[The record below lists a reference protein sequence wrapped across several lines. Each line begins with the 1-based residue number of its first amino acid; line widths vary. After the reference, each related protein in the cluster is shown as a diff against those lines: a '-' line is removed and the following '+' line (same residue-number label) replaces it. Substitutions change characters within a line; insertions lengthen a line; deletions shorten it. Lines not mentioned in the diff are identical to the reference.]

1 MNIFGF
7 EIGSK
12 KKAPELKTF
21 SIPEDA
27 GVDTVLNGAGGVV
40 CFDYNSGAYTRNENE
55 LVQTY
60 RTMSLGSDIDL
71 ALTEIKNE
79 MFVFDTPGRK
89 AVEINIDEEVPAKIR
104 NAIHEAYDDVY
115 KIINFEKNAVDLF
128 IRWYIDGRLYLHKIV
143 DEKHLKKGI
152 QHIQPLDVLKIK
164 KVRELPKEEADGT
177 FDLNE
182 IEYYYIYTPGPED
195 VYYNVATL
203 KINPDAIAYGDSKIY
218 DRTNYSVLGH
228 LHKAIVPYNNMKL
241 MEDSL
246 LVYRVSRSPERRVF
260 YVDVGNLP
268 KPKAEEYV
276 RSLMQKFKTR
286 LVYDTTTGS
295 VSDKRNVLSMV
306 EDYWLPRR
314 EGGRGTEVSSLPGA
328 QNLGVVEDVDYF
340 KKKLYQSLN
349 VPLRRIAG
357 EQESFVFG
365 RAAEIDREEY
375 KFKKFIN
382 RLRVDF
388 MEIIEDLLRTQLLLK
403 GIISKE
409 EWDEIR
415 EKIEWDF
422 AEDNN
427 FVEYKETEKINSRL
441 ETLMNISQFEGQ
453 YFTRKW
459 ILQNILRL
467 TDNQIKELEAE
478 VEKNKE
484 EMPADDETGEVEPDV
499 AKWDDGKEFPT
510 N

>member
-7 EIGSK
+7 EFGSK
-12 KKAPELKTF
+12 KKQQNLKTF

-27 GVDTVLNGAGGVV
+27 GVDTVLNQAGGVV
-40 CFDYNSGAYTRNENE
+40 CFDYDSNSYTRNETE

-79 MFVFDTPGRK
+79 MFVTDVPGRK
-89 AVEINIDEEVPAKIR
+89 AVELNILDEEKVSKKLQD
-104 NAIHEAYDDVY
+104 AIHEAYDHVY
-115 KIINFEKNAVDLF
+115 KVMDFDKNAVDLF
-128 IRWYIDGRLYLHKIV
+128 SRWYIDGRLYLHKIV
-143 DEKHLKKGI
+143 DDKNLKKGV
-152 QHIQPLDVLKIK
+152 QKVMPLDVLKIK
-164 KVRELPKEEADGT
+164 KVREIPREEADGT
-177 FDLNE
+177 FNLND
-182 IEYYYIYTPGPED
+182 IEYYYLYTPGPGD
-195 VYYNVATL
+195 VYYNVTSL

-218 DRTNYSVLGH
+218 DRTNFAILGY

-268 KPKAEEYV
+268 KLKAEEYV
-276 RSLMQKFKTR
+276 RSLMAKFKNR
-286 LVYDTTTGS
+286 LVYDSSTGAI
-295 VSDKRNVLSMV
+295 SDRRNVLSMV

-340 KKKLYQSLN
+340 KRKLYQALN
-349 VPLRRIAG
+349 VPLRRITG
-357 EQESFVFG
+357 EQETFIFG
-365 RAAEIDREEY
+365 RASEIDRDEY

-382 RLRVDF
+382 RLRADF
-388 MEIIEDLLRTQLLLK
+388 MEIVEDVLKTQLILT
-403 GIISKE
+403 GVISKE

-415 EKIEWDF
+415 ECIQWDF

-427 FVEYKETEKINSRL
+427 FVEYKETEKLNQRL
-441 ETLMNISQFEGQ
+441 ETLMNVSQFEGQ

-459 ILQNILRL
+459 ILQNVLHL
-467 TDNQIKELEAE
+467 TDEQIDELEAE
-478 VEKNKE
+478 IEQN
-484 EMPADDETGEVEPDV
+484 ADNTDNGDAADAEVEPADWK
-499 AKWDDGKEFPT
+499 AID
-510 N
+510 